1 MTAANQNFISLAKFD
16 PNTSKYEFFNLQKV
30 KPAAILGTS
39 KWWTITRF
47 GPMYLLVRIAT
58 SLELTELNN
67 DRFTYTRMGKDNAG
81 NDIQVFVEH
90 EPYQGTYHPAFTF

>member
-1 MTAANQNFISLAKFD
+1 MNFSIYKR
-16 PNTSKYEFFNLQKV
+16 V
-30 KPAAILGTS
+30 KPAATLGTS

-47 GPMYLLVRIAT
+47 GPTNRYGAA
-58 SLELTELNN
+58 LELTELNN